1 MNNEERA
8 KRLAAMKE
16 EKEKQLKKRA
26 MVKKYGPFAL
36 GGLCV
41 LLIAGVI
48 IVGTSAAG
56 KETSTAKQT
65 DTSVI
70 NEEETV
76 EVVEEDL
83 ETNDL
88 ETVDSETENLET
100 EDLESEV
107 TQEEALPTSVQVGD
121 VTFKYGYTAE
131 YPDNVVTLGDEVV
144 SDYAILI
151 NVETGEVVAK
161 KASQEQMVPASMT
174 KILTVLVAA
183 ENIDMDDLD
192 TEVTVGI
199 ESTDFSYSNG
209 CSSVGFLQD
218 EVTTLRDLFYG
229 TILPSGGDAAHALAT
244 YVAGS
249 HENFV
254 EMMND
259 KLEELGLSDTT
270 HFTNCV
276 GIYNKEHYTTVYDM
290 AMIIK
295 AAVEND
301 FVREVMS
308 THTYVITG
316 SEHEDGITESN
327 WFLRRIED
335 KETGGEVIAAK
346 TGFVNQS
353 GSCAASYFVSESG
366 VPYVCVTGSATS
378 SWKAIYDHVYIY
390 KTYAN

>member
-16 EKEKQLKKRA
+16 EKERQLRNRA
-26 MVKKYGPFAL
+26 MVKKYAPFAI

-41 LLIAGVI
+41 LLIVGVI
-48 IVGTSAAG
+48 IAGRTSAKSAEENINTDVVL
-56 KETSTAKQT
+56 KEKVTEENIDEENTETTVA
-65 DTSVI
+65 
-70 NEEETV
+70 EETV
-76 EVVEEDL
+76 
-83 ETNDL
+83 
-88 ETVDSETENLET
+88 LET
-100 EDLESEV
+100 ETV
-107 TQEEALPTSVQVGD
+107 AEELPETIQVGD

-131 YPDNVVTLGDEVV
+131 YPDSVVTLGDEVV
-144 SDYAILI
+144 SDYAILV

-161 KASQEQMVPASMT
+161 KASQEQMIPASMT

-183 ENIDMDDLD
+183 EHIDMDDLD
-192 TEVTVGI
+192 KEITIGI

-209 CSSVGFLQD
+209 CSSVGYLEN

-249 HENFV
+249 HEAFV
-254 EMMND
+254 DMMNE
-259 KLEELGLSDTT
+259 KIEELGLSDTT

-276 GIYNKEHYTTVYDM
+276 GIYDKDHYTTAYDM

-308 THTYVITG
+308 THTYVISASMHDG
-316 SEHEDGITESN
+316 GITESN

-390 KTYAN
+390 KNYTE